1 MCEEQKGRVWV
12 TLEVVV
18 ECRTGCAVGVR
29 VRCTVSRKA
38 VGAGR
43 RVVWGWSRRAKEGV
57 DVGGEAGVGE
67 VIVRVLAWWAWRW
80 GSAATTNRGAPTA
93 TACLR
98 RQAGDVYIWG
108 GVGAGL
114 FLGGVM

>member
-1 MCEEQKGRVWV
+1 M
-12 TLEVVV
+12 
-18 ECRTGCAVGVR
+18 
-29 VRCTVSRKA
+29 SSKA

-43 RVVWGWSRRAKEGV
+43 RVVWGWSRRAKKGV

-80 GSAATTNRGAPTA
+80 GSAATTTMSAPTA

-98 RQAGDVYIWG
+98 RHVGVVYGW
-108 GVGAGL
+108 VCLGAGL
-114 FLGGVM
+114 YDEGSAVMC